1 MQKYMAIVLICKV
14 DNHNTD
20 NDKIYTMT
28 KVYSYRIVIL

>member
-20 NDKIYTMT
+20 NDNINTMT
-28 KVYSYRIVIL
+28 DILSYRFVIH